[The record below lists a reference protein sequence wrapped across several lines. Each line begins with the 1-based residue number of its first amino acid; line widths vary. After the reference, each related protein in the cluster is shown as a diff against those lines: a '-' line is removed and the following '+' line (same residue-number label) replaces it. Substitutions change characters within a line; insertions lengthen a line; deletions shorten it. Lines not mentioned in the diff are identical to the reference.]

1 MAQRLATLLQ
11 TEPGAVAKA
20 LGPASWDW
28 QERAHK
34 LVWKFKRVQGGTDHT
49 LKVSWSTLQH
59 AQPCFSL
66 LQQQC
71 TLTQVSVRMCHDSVS
86 CESACA
92 ICGVTRPCC
101 EMFDF

>member
-11 TEPGAVAKA
+11 TEAGVVAKA

-49 LKVSWSTLQH
+49 LKVGWKTLQH
-59 AQPCFSL
+59 AQPCFSF

-71 TLTQVSVRMCHDSVS
+71 TLTSVCQDV
-86 CESACA
+86 
-92 ICGVTRPCC
+92 P
-101 EMFDF
+101 